1 MHDKSLIWAAKDT
14 EWKKLEEKGA
24 VRILARAS
32 AEKAKAQ
39 FGARFIPSRFVVT
52 RPGKEDF
59 KARWCLRG
67 YLDPDV
73 MELAGSGATQSPTLS
88 QLGRMLSC
96 QRIVSNGW
104 DLQLG
109 DVRGAFLEA
118 DALDREKRSLYSGLP
133 PGEFQG
139 CLMDRW
145 H

>member
-1 MHDKSLIWAAKDT
+1 
-14 EWKKLEEKGA
+14 
-24 VRILARAS
+24 
-32 AEKAKAQ
+32 
-39 FGARFIPSRFVVT
+39 
-52 RPGKEDF
+52 
-59 KARWCLRG
+59 
-67 YLDPDV
+67 